1 MGLLTLYAIKSAL
14 CLAVLYLPFTLL
26 LRRETFFSFNRY
38 GLLFIVLLSLILPCL
53 NVPLWDLTI
62 LDLFE
67 RQRQAVVEIG
77 LPIAMRGTETHATI
91 THVEAGGSM
100 GWNWARLLVA
110 IYMIGLII
118 CLVLKARQYFRLV
131 RFIPSGCLWTD
142 RHDGV
147 TIYCHAG
154 EQGAF
159 SWMRSIVV
167 NEADSAADSPVMLHE
182 MAHVRHRHSWDA
194 LFVAFVEVLQWFNPC
209 IWMLDISLR
218 EIHEY
223 EADDAVLRRGVTARN
238 YQLLLIKNAVCG
250 SRYTFAN
257 AFNHSL
263 LKKRITMMMKKK
275 SSKWAR
281 MRLLYVL
288 PATLIVLGAFASHHF
303 TTQTATLSNESSHL
317 SLWGNAASIIK
328 PTDNLETQ
336 QKAIEAAEPSNNQK
350 PFALHVVTDEYGRIT
365 GFSPEGD
372 NIPGRVFPVGNIFID
387 GREATYEEAVNY
399 QSLGLEVFEIIYTP
413 NQAGTAKYNY
423 KEKEGV
429 VNFKSKAAPMPN
441 TLSDTSTVDITNGH
455 QVYEVAEVMPQ
466 YPGGMSE
473 LMRYLS
479 TSVKYPKIAQDYGVQ
494 GRCLVTF
501 IVTKEGKISD
511 VKLAKGPEGETLNQ
525 VVLVGY
531 KPSNE
536 ADSLAYVKRVNQ
548 AKARQALEEEA
559 IKVVKAMPDWKPG
572 YQKNQPV
579 NCRFTL
585 PITFRLQ

>member
-38 GLLFIVLLSLILPCL
+38 GLLFIVLLSLLLPCL

-77 LPIAMRGTETHATI
+77 LPIAMRGTETNATI
-91 THVEAGGSM
+91 THVEAGGNI

-110 IYMIGLII
+110 IYIIGLIV
-118 CLVLKARQYFRLV
+118 CLVLKARQYYRLV

-142 RHDGV
+142 RHDDV

-167 NEADSAADSPVMLHE
+167 SEADSAADSPVMLHE

-194 LFVAFVEVLQWFNPC
+194 LFVAFVEILQWFNPC
-209 IWMLDISLR
+209 IWMLDTSLR

-223 EADDAVLRRGVTARN
+223 EADDAVLRRGITARN

-250 SRYTFAN
+250 SRYHFAN

-303 TTQTATLSNESSHL
+303 TTQTATLSHSGLEEKNGIDQEMKSNS
-317 SLWGNAASIIK
+317 
-328 PTDNLETQ
+328 DFNLNKEMTV
-336 QKAIEAAEPSNNQK
+336 IEEEAAQPVKEADSSEEI
-350 PFALHVVTDEYGRIT
+350 AIASEAETAVTDTVTTRDSE
-365 GFSPEGD
+365 S
-372 NIPGRVFPVGNIFID
+372 
-387 GREATYEEAVNY
+387 
-399 QSLGLEVFEIIYTP
+399 
-413 NQAGTAKYNY
+413 
-423 KEKEGV
+423 EK
-429 VNFKSKAAPMPN
+429 
-441 TLSDTSTVDITNGH
+441 
-455 QVYEVAEVMPQ
+455 VYDVAEVMPE
-466 YPGGMSE
+466 YPGGIEEM
-473 LMRYLS
+473 MKYLS
-479 TSVKYPKIAQDYGVQ
+479 SSVKYPKIAQDYGVQ

-501 IVTKEGKISD
+501 TVTKEGKISD

-572 YQKNQPV
+572 YVKNEPV